1 MITYGMDY
9 FYLRLSR
16 VSISDI
22 RALFARLE
30 ELHDGRIDEAREWLI
45 SRGWEEIHEVPAD
58 ALHAPDGKT
67 YLPDGREILRSQGL
81 LWALTPAE
89 ISRRTAID
97 MEQSQG
103 RAAAVAVAEQ
113 ANRDDVCLS
122 VIDDQLC
129 GGSLTRVPVCP
140 RCTLGKQG
148 ATATL
153 TCDVC
158 GHVTVVMGSGR

>member
-1 MITYGMDY
+1 MITYDMDY

-22 RALFARLE
+22 RTLFARLE
-30 ELHDGRIDEAREWLI
+30 ELHDGRIDEARDWLI
-45 SRGWEEIHEVPAD
+45 SRGWEEIHEIPAD
-58 ALHAPDGKT
+58 ALRAPDGRT
-67 YLPDGREILRSQGL
+67 YLQDGREVLRAQGL

-97 MEQSQG
+97 MGQSQG
-103 RAAAVAVAEQ
+103 QAKAAPEQ
-113 ANRDDVCLS
+113 ANSDDVCLS

-129 GGSLTRVPVCP
+129 GGSLTRAPVCP

-153 TCDVC
+153 TCDVY
-158 GHVTVVMGSGR
+158 GHVTVVMGRGR